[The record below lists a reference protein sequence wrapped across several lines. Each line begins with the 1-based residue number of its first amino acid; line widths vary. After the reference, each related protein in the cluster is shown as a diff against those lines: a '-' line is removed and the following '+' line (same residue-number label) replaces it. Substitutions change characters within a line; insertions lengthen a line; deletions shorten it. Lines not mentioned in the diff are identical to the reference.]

1 LAKEGI
7 AEPASA
13 KNGIEVA
20 TATETN
26 RSFRRA
32 VLMASTRSG
41 GSGAMA

>member
-13 KNGIEVA
+13 KNGIEDA
-20 TATETN
+20 TAMETN

-32 VLMASTRSG
+32 VLMASTRMGS
-41 GSGAMA
+41 SGAIA